1 MKTFLFGLL
10 FVTAVLA
17 RKGFGPT
24 EQEWGFVQV
33 RAGAKIFW
41 WLHQTSANVTN
52 YTERPLVIWL
62 QGGPGASSTGY
73 GNFAELGP
81 LDADLNPRNT
91 TWINEYNVLF
101 VDNPVGCGF
110 SKVDDPKYFVTTN
123 VQIAADFVVFLKGF
137 FEAVPDLKK
146 TPFYI
151 FSESY
156 GGKMTTD
163 IALEIDAAIKSGEL
177 DANLV
182 GIGLGDSWISPID
195 SVPSW
200 GPYLLSVGAIDQNQ
214 YEQLQEAAEKATKA
228 MEEGRYSDATNLV
241 NQVEMLIQVVTAN
254 IDVYNILTKIP
265 SSWSFKKNLIMPVN
279 DDVDDKISI
288 IMNNQVKEALGL
300 NVTWGDQSEGV
311 SDALHD
317 DIMKP
322 VVEAVETIL
331 NTTNIQIAVYNG
343 QLDMIVDTPG
353 TMKWLNNLQFSG
365 SKDWKTAERKTI
377 AVNDIVEGYYKKVG
391 NLAMYWVDRAGHMV
405 PRDNPAGMSFI
416 LQDMTS
422 GPWTNNHNIC
432 TNTAYVAYRL
442 KYLSRPFILYYLS
455 KNRSTF
461 VRIPPK
467 MKPLII
473 VLLAI
478 TATLARKGFG
488 PTDQE
493 WGFVDVREG
502 AHMFWWLHKTAANV
516 DKYTDKPLVVW
527 LQGGPG
533 ASSTGYGN
541 FGELGPLDADLNPRN
556 TTWINDYN
564 VLFVDNPVG
573 TGYSYVNDSKYFAT
587 NNSQIAS
594 DFVTL
599 LKGFYEA
606 VPDLKQTPL
615 HIFSESYGGKM
626 TAEIGLQI
634 YLATKSGDLDC
645 HLVSVGL
652 GDSWI
657 SPIDSVLTWGPY
669 LLTVGAVDQNQYEQ
683 VQAKAEET
691 KAALEAGKFSE
702 ATNLW
707 GQAEQVIETVTAGI
721 DFYNILK
728 KITASWVK
736 KEKALPGLKDD
747 DVDTKIAILMNNDV
761 KKALGLEVDWGFQ
774 AGAVFDALYED
785 FMKPVTN
792 IVERLLNETDV
803 RVAVYNGQLDLI
815 VDTPGTTQWVDKL
828 QFPGSDEWKTAS
840 KLAIKVDKIVEGYYK
855 NLGNLTMFWVDRAGH
870 MVPADN
876 PAAMSYILQYM
887 TKNV

>member
-422 GPWTNNHNIC
+422 GPWTNN
-432 TNTAYVAYRL
+432 
-442 KYLSRPFILYYLS
+442 
-455 KNRSTF
+455 
-461 VRIPPK
+461 
-467 MKPLII
+467 
-473 VLLAI
+473 
-478 TATLARKGFG
+478 
-488 PTDQE
+488 
-493 WGFVDVREG
+493 
-502 AHMFWWLHKTAANV
+502 
-516 DKYTDKPLVVW
+516 
-527 LQGGPG
+527 
-533 ASSTGYGN
+533 
-541 FGELGPLDADLNPRN
+541 
-556 TTWINDYN
+556 
-564 VLFVDNPVG
+564 
-573 TGYSYVNDSKYFAT
+573 
-587 NNSQIAS
+587 
-594 DFVTL
+594 
-599 LKGFYEA
+599 
-606 VPDLKQTPL
+606 
-615 HIFSESYGGKM
+615 
-626 TAEIGLQI
+626 
-634 YLATKSGDLDC
+634 
-645 HLVSVGL
+645 
-652 GDSWI
+652 
-657 SPIDSVLTWGPY
+657 
-669 LLTVGAVDQNQYEQ
+669 
-683 VQAKAEET
+683 
-691 KAALEAGKFSE
+691 
-702 ATNLW
+702 
-707 GQAEQVIETVTAGI
+707 
-721 DFYNILK
+721 
-728 KITASWVK
+728 
-736 KEKALPGLKDD
+736 
-747 DVDTKIAILMNNDV
+747 
-761 KKALGLEVDWGFQ
+761 
-774 AGAVFDALYED
+774 
-785 FMKPVTN
+785 
-792 IVERLLNETDV
+792 
-803 RVAVYNGQLDLI
+803 
-815 VDTPGTTQWVDKL
+815 
-828 QFPGSDEWKTAS
+828 
-840 KLAIKVDKIVEGYYK
+840 
-855 NLGNLTMFWVDRAGH
+855 
-870 MVPADN
+870 
-876 PAAMSYILQYM
+876 
-887 TKNV
+887 